1 MIRRILIAVVLVA
14 GVAAAEAQPLPP
26 GKWWQRPE
34 LVRELELTAEQ
45 QQRLDEVFRSAAI
58 DLIDAKAAVEK
69 LQIALRGEIDR
80 PQLRADELRRIAGRL
95 SAARG
100 ALFERELMMLVEMRG
115 VLTEAQWN
123 KLRTRLD
130 RLQERHGGP
139 RPPAQRDRQKR
150 RRP

>member
-34 LVRELELTAEQ
+34 VVRELELTPDQ
-45 QQRLDEVFRSAAI
+45 QQRLDDVFRSAAI
-58 DLIDAKAAVEK
+58 DLIDAKAAIEK

-80 PQLRADELRRIAGRL
+80 PQLRADEIRRIAGRL
-95 SAARG
+95 TAARG

-115 VLTEAQWN
+115 VLTEPQWN

-130 RLQERHGGP
+130 RMQEPERP
-139 RPPAQRDRQKR
+139 RPPQR
-150 RRP
+150 RRNGRRP